1 MKFYNRERELQ
12 KLAEIAELAAD
23 SAHMLVVTGRRRIG
37 KTELVRQ
44 FLNNREDALYL
55 FVSKKKPQVLLDEFR
70 DLVAVKIPLAA
81 NVTFRNFDDFFSFIF
96 QYLKEHSLIIIL
108 DEFQN
113 FRDVDASV
121 FTVLQR
127 LWDTNKNESK
137 GMFIFIGSVLTLM
150 KNIFEGS
157 QEPLFGRATARM
169 VLDPL
174 PPDAVAAILND
185 HRLQA
190 PASLL
195 FFHTLFGGVPKY
207 YFLLDRYKLFKQPP
221 EEIIRRLFV
230 EADAPLQ
237 NEGRELLIEEF
248 GKNYHLYFSILQVVA
263 SGETQMARIADRTGI
278 NVNSISK
285 YLDELTNFYQILERR
300 LPVTDYREGKKRGR
314 YYLRDQTL
322 RFWFRYIFRNRTLI
336 EIGDEDSLI
345 RKILEGLPTLMGR
358 AFEELV
364 RSLLL
369 RKNDTP
375 FLPFRFNRIGAFW
388 SRRGDV
394 EMDIVALDDGGGK
407 VLFGECKL
415 AGHKVTRADIQRLRE
430 KARHVKWLAGSRQE
444 YYALFSAVTMPY
456 AARAALAAE
465 GVIIYDLP
473 QLLAQA
479 NAVYQKPEEE
489 SQNGTVLFFN
499 RGDKG

>member
-1 MKFYNRERELQ
+1 M
-12 KLAEIAELAAD
+12 
-23 SAHMLVVTGRRRIG
+23 
-37 KTELVRQ
+37 
-44 FLNNREDALYL
+44 
-55 FVSKKKPQVLLDEFR
+55 
-70 DLVAVKIPLAA
+70 
-81 NVTFRNFDDFFSFIF
+81 FIF
-96 QYLKEHSLIIIL
+96 
-108 DEFQN
+108 
-113 FRDVDASV
+113 VGSV
-121 FTVLQR
+121 FT
-127 LWDTNKNESK
+127 
-137 GMFIFIGSVLTLM
+137 LM
-150 KNIFEGS
+150 KSIFEGS

-169 VLDPL
+169 YLDPL
-174 PPDAVAAILND
+174 PPDTVAAILED
-185 HRLQA
+185 HGLDA
-190 PASLL
+190 PASLP
-195 FFHTLFGGVPKY
+195 FFHTLFGSVPKY
-207 YFLLDRYKLFKQPP
+207 YFLLDRYQLFKQPP
-221 EEIIRRLFV
+221 EKIIRKLFV

-394 EMDIVALDDGGGK
+394 EMDIVALDDEGGK

-430 KARHVKWLAGSRQE
+430 KARQVKWLAGSRQE

-499 RGDKG
+499 REGKG

>member
-12 KLAEIAELAAD
+12 RLDEIAELAAD
-23 SAHMLVVTGRRRIG
+23 SAQMLVVTGRRRIG

-44 FLNNREDALYL
+44 FLKNREDALYL

-81 NVTFRNFDDFFSFIF
+81 NVTFRNFDDFFSFLF
-96 QYLKEHSLIIIL
+96 QYLQEHPLMIVL

-127 LWDTNKNESK
+127 LWDTNKDESK
-137 GMFIFIGSVLTLM
+137 GMFIFVGSVFTLM

-157 QEPLFGRATARM
+157 REPLFGRATARM
-169 VLDPL
+169 YLDPL
-174 PPDAVAAILND
+174 PPDAIAAILND
-185 HRLQA
+185 HRLDA
-190 PASLL
+190 PVSLP
-195 FFHTLFGGVPKY
+195 FFHTLFGGVPRY
-207 YFLLDRYKLFKQPP
+207 YFLLDRYQLFKQPP
-221 EEIIRRLFV
+221 EKIIRRLFV

-285 YLDELTNFYQILERR
+285 YLDELTNYYQILERR
-300 LPVTDYREGKKRGR
+300 LPVTDNREDKKRGR
-314 YYLRDQTL
+314 YYLRDQAL
-322 RFWFRYIFRNRTLI
+322 RFWFRYIFRYRTLI
-336 EIGDEDSLI
+336 EIGDEESLI
-345 RKILEGLPTLMGR
+345 RKVLADLPTLTGR

-369 RKNDTP
+369 RKNDTTL
-375 FLPFRFNRIGAFW
+375 LPFRFNRIGGFW

-394 EMDIVALDDGGGK
+394 EIDIVALDDDGGK

-415 AGHKVTRADIQRLRE
+415 AGHKVTRADLQRLRE
-430 KARHVKWLAGSRQE
+430 KARHVKWSAGSRQE
-444 YYALFSAVTMPY
+444 YFALFSAAAMPA
-456 AARAALAAE
+456 AARADLASE
-465 GVIIYDLP
+465 GVIIHDLAD
-473 QLLAQA
+473 LLAQT
-479 NAVYQKPEEE
+479 NAVYQEPAEE
-489 SQNGTVLFFN
+489 
-499 RGDKG
+499 